1 MNPPPIQHQQPL
13 SEAAKAEVVVRQA
26 EMVTQ
31 ASVQKKAA
39 KKKIVRIYDNPG
51 TCMVR
56 FVFAPKQ
63 TSPILHFLL
72 FFEEEIRAVASK
84 YVEHKFVGD
93 EWVTPNN
100 NTFVN

>member
-1 MNPPPIQHQQPL
+1 MNPPPIQQQQPL

-56 FVFAPKQ
+56 IVFSSKQ
-63 TSPILHFLL
+63 SSLMLLFLL
-72 FFEEEIRAVASK
+72 FLRK
-84 YVEHKFVGD
+84 K
-93 EWVTPNN
+93 
-100 NTFVN
+100 